1 MNRLKKSLSQWEL
14 ANITMV
20 PTCYFINVK
29 MGAQWLYRY
38 TIHGH
43 RHEMGLD
50 ALRNVS
56 FKKASERA
64 TQ

>member
-1 MNRLKKSLSQWEL
+1 MNRLKKSLSQL
-14 ANITMV
+14 
-20 PTCYFINVK
+20 
-29 MGAQWLYRY
+29 GAGKYNDGTDLLLHKRKDGGSMALSFYHSRA
-38 TIHGH
+38 

-50 ALRNVS
+50 ALRGVS